1 MKKVVILTIIAASL
15 VSGLTYFYHVR
26 NTPTVEYKPLDCP
39 RVLKEAKPI
48 ESICSK
54 DESKELPD
62 SEKITSEHDSIRYAK
77 KYIIE
82 SETRN
87 IRYGI
92 AQNKYVAPKLFLKK
106 RNKKEDIEKQ
116 ARIVFKYL
124 PHIKTTPE
132 SINLVVETIISESNG
147 GRLID
152 VGSGDLGICQI
163 RIPTVKSLLKYCDYK
178 HPDVKKAIMSFYNK
192 KLSMKD
198 NLKYNTKFSIAVC
211 ISVYWHKMGGNFYEH
226 IKTLTERA
234 IAWKSV
240 YNTKYGLGTVN
251 KYIERVK
258 GYDV

>member
-15 VSGLTYFYHVR
+15 VSGFTYFYHVR

-39 RVLKEAKPI
+39 KVLKEAAPI
-48 ESICSK
+48 IQDKKSDDVI
-54 DESKELPD
+54 
-62 SEKITSEHDSIRYAK
+62 SEHDSIRYSK